1 MNIKKGDNVMV
12 ITGKDK
18 GKTGTVQ
25 RVMLDRDRVL
35 VKDINTVQK
44 RTRPARQGQKGQ
56 TVTVARSMHA
66 SNVMLLCKN
75 CKKPVRVGYRKDG
88 DQKVRY
94 CKQCEATN

>member
-25 RVMLDRDRVL
+25 SVMAVNDRVL

-44 RTRPARQGQKGQ
+44 RTRPKRQGQKGE
-56 TVTVARSMHA
+56 TVTVSRSLHV

-75 CKKPVRVGYRKDG
+75 CKKPTRVGYRVDG
-88 DQKVRY
+88 DNKVRF
-94 CKQCEATN
+94 CKQCEAVN